1 MIESSVAR
9 PTPHAA
15 RAASTAASS
24 HRRAERRRCAGST
37 ERGGARLEFGGGP
50 RLRNGD
56 HRGRI
61 FGLFEGT
68 ATAVADG
75 RGTTNSDAP
84 LRHLCR
90 PFPPPSAPR
99 RSVVR
104 APRRGG
110 VCVGGMGLAARH
122 LASPSTSPRLASPH
136 HLTSPR
142 LASPPHLASLS
153 LRGTPPPL
161 ASLRG
166 TPPPVRWSPRR
177 RVAPPPVA
185 SLVAEFLN
193 RCFAHEDLQTSH
205 TLKVFCLAKPD
216 SWAQARR
223 TPIQSLRPS
232 CRTLSRGAGETHAS
246 RPAPRVV
253 SPSPREAAR
262 ARARLAP
269 RVGGHEWPCVRR
281 YNCRARVRRERER
294 RARRRPR
301 GRRGK

>member
-153 LRGTPPPL
+153 LRGTTSPRLAARHTTSRPL
-161 ASLRG
+161 VASSPRG
-166 TPPPVRWSPRR
+166 TTSRRLARR
-177 RVAPPPVA
+177 RVPQPLLRSRGPPDVA
-185 SLVAEFLN
+185 HAQGLLPREARLV
-193 RCFAHEDLQTSH
+193 
-205 TLKVFCLAKPD
+205 
-216 SWAQARR
+216 
-223 TPIQSLRPS
+223 
-232 CRTLSRGAGETHAS
+232 GAGETHTDTITSPKLSYSLTGRRRDARVSTRATS
-246 RPAPRVV
+246 RVAESARGRA
-253 SPSPREAAR
+253 REGQVGAAR
-262 ARARLAP
+262 
-269 RVGGHEWPCVRR
+269 G
-281 YNCRARVRRERER
+281 
-294 RARRRPR
+294 RPR
-301 GRRGK
+301 MAVRATI